1 MALFVFKRKQSRT
14 TSSRFAGGDLLFSK
28 QKAGSG
34 MSISIRLSSECMDKL
49 RLRQDDRVL
58 VEFDKH
64 DQTGVWKLIRTD
76 SEEGL
81 TVSIKKNSRLGYMK
95 WSADESVLGVVFPN
109 GVSAYTATLESF
121 KADTATFLADYAK
134 K

>member
-1 MALFVFKRKQSRT
+1 
-14 TSSRFAGGDLLFSK
+14 
-28 QKAGSG
+28 

-109 GVSAYTATLESF
+109 GASAYTATLESF